1 MEPTDF
7 PYGERQYEAE
17 DPAGHRW
24 TFSETLA
31 DVDPGD
37 VGRHPRLAGIAS
49 SRMTGQTISREV
61 ARRYLTLHH
70 FLAPPRS
77 LPAGTGGIL
86 AVFDRLGS
94 IQFDP
99 IEIAGR
105 NHDLVL
111 LARVADYR
119 RELTDRLLYEE
130 RSLFETYNK
139 GLSLVPTA
147 DLPWY
152 RINWD
157 RARIRFETETFAEHA
172 PLVEELLERI
182 RTTGP
187 MSSIDIAPREAIEW
201 SWRPTNQVRAVLEA
215 LALAGIL
222 GLARR
227 DGNRRVYDLVER
239 LFPAE
244 ILEQVEPPRERF
256 RHKLLS
262 RYRAHGLLGQRGSAE
277 LWLGT
282 TPPVGR
288 VYGLE
293 GDLAAGAVG
302 RRALHAEL
310 VEAGDVDP
318 VTVDGIRGERYLP
331 AEGMPL
337 LAQAERELAAGAP
350 PGERRAWRGIP
361 RRARPARLGSRP
373 AADAVRL
380 RLPLGGLRPR
390 CQASLGLLR
399 PADHLRRPAG
409 RPDRAADRAQ
419 DERAA
424 HRRAVVGGRVR
435 PAGRETASSRRLP
448 QPSRLTAHSAA
459 STGSPG
465 RERLAIGRSC
475 RPSGR
480 SGRRNV
486 LGTGRGLDSADRCE
500 RESTRTSAAIWLR
513 LATPRTALVLG
524 ALGVVLLAAAIPLS
538 ALAHQLTIGGLA
550 FHVILLPFGIVGF
563 TVARRVPQEPDRLDP
578 ARRRPRDV
586 VHGRRRV
593 LLGACVPARPP
604 GPATRTAGGLS
615 RDRLDLDAR
624 PDAAADRAVPRRPSP
639 IAAVALDD
647 VGVRDGRRP
656 FHHRSRL

>member
-1 MEPTDF
+1 
-7 PYGERQYEAE
+7 
-17 DPAGHRW
+17 
-24 TFSETLA
+24 
-31 DVDPGD
+31 
-37 VGRHPRLAGIAS
+37 
-49 SRMTGQTISREV
+49 MTGQTISREV

-77 LPAGTGGIL
+77 RPAGSGGIL

-119 RELTDRLLYEE
+119 RELTDQLLYEE
-130 RSLFETYNK
+130 RALFETYNK

-172 PLVEELLERI
+172 ALVEELLERI

-262 RYRAHGLLGQRGSAE
+262 RYRAHGLLGQKGSAE

-310 VEAGDVDP
+310 VEAGTLLP

-331 AEGMPL
+331 AEVMPL
-337 LAQAERELAAGAP
+337 LEQAERELAAGAP
-350 PGERRAWRGIP
+350 PGAAAPGV
-361 RRARPARLGSRP
+361 AFLGALDPLVWDRDLLRTLFDFDYLWEVYVP
-373 AADAVRL
+373 AAKRRWGYYVLPILFGDRLVGRIEPRIERKTNELRIAGLWWEDGFDPLAENGFVEAFAAAV
-380 RLPLGGLRPR
+380 
-390 CQASLGLLR
+390 
-399 PADHLRRPAG
+399 
-409 RPDRAADRAQ
+409 
-419 DERAA
+419 EA
-424 HRRAVVGGRVR
+424 HRAFGGVERV
-435 PAGRETASSRRLP
+435 T
-448 QPSRLTAHSAA
+448 
-459 STGSPG
+459 
-465 RERLAIGRSC
+465 
-475 RPSGR
+475 
-480 SGRRNV
+480 
-486 LGTGRGLDSADRCE
+486 
-500 RESTRTSAAIWLR
+500 W
-513 LATPRTALVLG
+513 PRTARHRPLV
-524 ALGVVLLAAAIPLS
+524 
-538 ALAHQLTIGGLA
+538 QA
-550 FHVILLPFGIVGF
+550 F
-563 TVARRVPQEPDRLDP
+563 
-578 ARRRPRDV
+578 
-586 VHGRRRV
+586 
-593 LLGACVPARPP
+593 
-604 GPATRTAGGLS
+604 
-615 RDRLDLDAR
+615 
-624 PDAAADRAVPRRPSP
+624 RAVGSP
-639 IAAVALDD
+639 
-647 VGVRDGRRP
+647 
-656 FHHRSRL
+656 